1 MKTKYANGTAVSWLF
16 APVLLILTGCSQT
29 VWVNAG
35 ATDADSQV
43 AMDRCLS
50 TAYLQAPS
58 APTVATIGS
67 DVASPS
73 FTTCS
78 GLGSSGSCITS
89 RGHYTRPLTIRYDA
103 NARIRTQIFRQCMNA
118 AGWSEQARSNPAT
131 DGGTRRRL
139 DKGLRCWVRG
149 GCKRAVRRAAR
160 ASPMAPLVA
169 WLSER
174 PERSMSATGAARRFA
189 G

>member
-58 APTVATIGS
+58 APTIATIGS

-78 GLGSSGSCITS
+78 GRGSNGSCITS
-89 RGHYTRPLTIRYDA
+89 RGRYTRPLTIRTDA
-103 NARIRTQIFRQCMNA
+103 NARIRTQLFRQCMNA

-131 DGGTRRRL
+131 MEAPDDDWTRGF
-139 DKGLRCWVRG
+139 DVG
-149 GCKRAVRRAAR
+149 
-160 ASPMAPLVA
+160 
-169 WLSER
+169 
-174 PERSMSATGAARRFA
+174 FA
-189 G
+189 GGSAEQCAAPPSGTGNGTAWSLGCRSGQNAR